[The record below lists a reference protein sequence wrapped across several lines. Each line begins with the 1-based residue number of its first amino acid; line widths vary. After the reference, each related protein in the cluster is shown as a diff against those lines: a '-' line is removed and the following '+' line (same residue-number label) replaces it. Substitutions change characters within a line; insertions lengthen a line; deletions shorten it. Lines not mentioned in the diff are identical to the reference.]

1 MLILFRK
8 YILLQ
13 EFVLQIDDNIVILY
27 NAFQG
32 TILHK
37 PNLKKLKIYMNPTKR
52 SKTAKATSKPIKDL
66 VSVCYYGLCAALT
79 CFLDFPVCPKLELIG
94 RLSSPGLHNKEKLVS
109 N

>member
-66 VSVCYYGLCAALT
+66 DSVCYYGLCAALT
-79 CFLDFPVCPKLELIG
+79 CLNLNSSEVCQV
-94 RLSSPGLHNKEKLVS
+94 PGSTISRSLLAIS
-109 N
+109 